1 MDWKWGWSLCLSNK
15 LQGDADAAG
24 RQTPLALASDALM
37 DGLREEGWGAL
48 KTTAK
53 DETQKNAPKLD
64 QGNTSES
71 PTLSFFFFFFFNEY
85 FLLFIFS

>member
-1 MDWKWGWSLCLSNK
+1 MLL
-15 LQGDADAAG
+15 GD
-24 RQTPLALASDALM
+24 RPLLALASDALM
-37 DGLREEGWGAL
+37 DGPREEGWGAL

-53 DETQKNAPKLD
+53 DETQKNAPKLN

-71 PTLSFFFFFFFNEY
+71 PTLSFFFFFFNEY